1 MTVEQ
6 FDPSTS
12 NSAKSQ
18 TTTLDIPSKMIEEQH
33 QEVIAANNNSGKES
47 VRAAKIGFLS
57 LG

>member
-6 FDPSTS
+6 FDPQAPKKSS
-12 NSAKSQ
+12 NSNESQ

-33 QEVIAANNNSGKES
+33 NEVVEAES
-47 VRAAKIGFLS
+47 ESNHAAKVGFVS